1 MNFANLSSV
10 VFGDKEAMK
19 DFLFENSLQH
29 TLFRDTITAAGGN
42 PPGYP
47 ITDVDFDN
55 FDDWLLY
62 HQNEHQYFAA
72 VLDLN
77 NPFNMLDAD
86 FRKDVCGCS
95 ECRQRT
101 HDQQQQ
107 GHHDKRIRAL
117 KRQTY
122 NIERHR

>member
-29 TLFRDTITAAGGN
+29 TLFRDTLIANGAN

-55 FDDWLLY
+55 FDDWLPPGTRSAKPRRATS
-62 HQNEHQYFAA
+62 AA
-72 VLDLN
+72 HAQSS
-77 NPFNMLDAD
+77 P
-86 FRKDVCGCS
+86 G
-95 ECRQRT
+95 
-101 HDQQQQ
+101 
-107 GHHDKRIRAL
+107 
-117 KRQTY
+117 
-122 NIERHR
+122 

>member
-10 VFGDKEAMK
+10 VFGDKDAMK

-29 TLFRDTITAAGGN
+29 TLFRDTLIAGGAN

-47 ITDVDFDN
+47 ITDVDFDS

-72 VLDLN
+72 VLNLN

-86 FRKDVCGCS
+86 FRKEDDFYEWTSQHYLIHTQIAASLGVF
-95 ECRQRT
+95 
-101 HDQQQQ
+101 
-107 GHHDKRIRAL
+107 
-117 KRQTY
+117 
-122 NIERHR
+122 

>member
-29 TLFRDTITAAGGN
+29 TLFRNTITEAGGN
-42 PPGYP
+42 PPSYP

-62 HQNEHQYFAA
+62 HQNEHQYFAS
-72 VLDLN
+72 VLNLN

-86 FRKDVCGCS
+86 FRKEDDFYEWVS
-95 ECRQRT
+95 QHYLIHT
-101 HDQQQQ
+101 Q
-107 GHHDKRIRAL
+107 IAAAL
-117 KRQTY
+117 GVT
-122 NIERHR
+122 

>member
-10 VFGDKEAMK
+10 VFGDKDAMK

-29 TLFRDTITAAGGN
+29 TLFRETLIANGAN

-47 ITDVDFDN
+47 IPDVDFDN

-62 HQNEHQYFAA
+62 HQNEHLYFAA
-72 VLDLN
+72 VLNLN

-86 FRKDVCGCS
+86 FRKEDDFYEWISQHYLIHTQIASSLGV
-95 ECRQRT
+95 T
-101 HDQQQQ
+101 
-107 GHHDKRIRAL
+107 
-117 KRQTY
+117 
-122 NIERHR
+122 

>member
-29 TLFRDTITAAGGN
+29 TLFRDTLIANGAN

-86 FRKDVCGCS
+86 FRKEDDFYEWISQHYLIHTQIAASLGV
-95 ECRQRT
+95 
-101 HDQQQQ
+101 
-107 GHHDKRIRAL
+107 
-117 KRQTY
+117 
-122 NIERHR
+122 N